1 MLNSFVESIAHYNG
15 ILNGIVW
22 GVPMLC
28 LILGVGV
35 FYAFRTRL
43 FQVTH
48 AKDVYDNTI
57 KGIINSGEDKK
68 SADSKNNVISQFQA
82 LSTALASTIGTGNI
96 AGVATAIV
104 IGGPGSIFWMW
115 VCAILGMGTHFAEV
129 ILGIYYRNYDKELGY
144 SGGPMYYLDNSVG
157 KQM

>member
-35 FYAFRTRL
+35 FYAFRTKL

-57 KGIINSGEDKK
+57 KGII
-68 SADSKNNVISQFQA
+68 
-82 LSTALASTIGTGNI
+82 
-96 AGVATAIV
+96 
-104 IGGPGSIFWMW
+104 
-115 VCAILGMGTHFAEV
+115 
-129 ILGIYYRNYDKELGY
+129 
-144 SGGPMYYLDNSVG
+144 
-157 KQM
+157 